1 MNRCNPFTHYHG
13 KHSPRTEEE
22 LEAHEEAVK
31 QLMKTDIGTIVE
43 QMDDT
48 GEDVVHFQVEFSDAV
63 LDVHITLRSGVMQ

>member
-1 MNRCNPFTHYHG
+1 M
-13 KHSPRTEEE
+13 TEEE
-22 LEAHEEAVK
+22 LETHEEAVK

-63 LDVHITLRSGVMQ
+63 LDIHITLRSGAMQ